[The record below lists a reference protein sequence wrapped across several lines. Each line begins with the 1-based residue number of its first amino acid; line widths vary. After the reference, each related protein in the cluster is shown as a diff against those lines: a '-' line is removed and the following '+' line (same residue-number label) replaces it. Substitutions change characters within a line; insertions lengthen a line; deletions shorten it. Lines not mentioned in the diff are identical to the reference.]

1 MFRKIFGAPHTP
13 AHQVGSQLFKEG
25 MNAAIEFRTA
35 EAIALYTKSFEA
47 NPNPAPLINRSKL
60 YRWRI
65 LYKDAIEDLEYA
77 SILDQQHAN
86 QFSREIEKELSEC
99 KFVAQNLFN
108 GEVNLFREDL
118 EENGFDYVAGRITD
132 VVFEGNGKL
141 MAYHLVNEIDNI
153 KKFEDRSDFIY
164 SDLLINNWIKDQS
177 AIDQVLKS
185 SGVRSVYIDK
195 RRVFESMVCVHEYA
209 NMAKLRDTI
218 VRKIWCLLTPPSEL
232 QPVWEASLRNP
243 IA

>member
-13 AHQVGSQLFKEG
+13 AHRVGSQLFQEG

-65 LYKDAIEDLEYA
+65 LYNNAIEDLEYA
-77 SILDQQHAN
+77 SVLDQQHSN
-86 QFSREIEKELSEC
+86 EFSREIDKELSEC
-99 KFVAQNLFN
+99 KIVAHNLFN
-108 GEVNLFREDL
+108 GKIDLFRDDL
-118 EENGFDYVAGRITD
+118 QENGFDYVAGRIAD

-141 MAYHLVNEIDNI
+141 LAYHLINEIDNI
-153 KKFEDRSDFIY
+153 KKFEHRSDFVY

-177 AIDQVLKS
+177 AIDQALKTPE
-185 SGVRSVYIDK
+185 VRYTYADK
-195 RRVFESMVCVHEYA
+195 RKVFESMVCVHEYE
-209 NMAKLRDTI
+209 NMAKLRDTM

-232 QPVWEASLRNP
+232 QPVWETSLRNP